1 MSDNCFV
8 SLRKYGK
15 HMKKISDPVKH
26 HKYISD
32 HKLQDYMNTDLFS
45 ISELCSFDKKEHLI
59 HAGQVSKYL
68 YFLVEGKLMVYSYTS
83 DSKNVCIDYFQEST
97 LIGEAASL
105 WEMIPNTSVKAMTSC
120 VCISINLEKYR
131 QTLQNDV
138 LFLKN
143 VCQILSYRLN
153 SETHLANSLTEPI
166 NVRLAKFILQQSKE
180 NIFTF
185 QLTTCADILN
195 VSYRHLLRT
204 LMGFCELKLL
214 KKSKNCYYVLDREA
228 LENLSNVE
236 VHDA

>member
-1 MSDNCFV
+1 
-8 SLRKYGK
+8 
-15 HMKKISDPVKH
+15 MKKISDPLKH
-26 HKYISD
+26 RNYISD
-32 HKLQDYMNTDLFS
+32 YKLQDYMDTDLFS
-45 ISELCSFDKKEHLI
+45 ISELCTFEKKEHLI
-59 HAGQVSKYL
+59 HAGLVSDYL

-83 DSKNVCIDYFQEST
+83 DAKNICIDYFQEST

-105 WEMIPNTSVKAMTSC
+105 WEMVPNTSVKAMTSC
-120 VCISINLEKYR
+120 VCVSVNLKKYR

-138 LFLKN
+138 SFLKN

-166 NVRLAKFILQQSKE
+166 NVRLARFILHQSRE

-204 LMGFCELKLL
+204 LMSLCESKIL
-214 KKSKNCYYVLDREA
+214 KKSRNCYYVVDNEA
-228 LENLSNVE
+228 LKNLANPGDPESKMINE
-236 VHDA
+236 